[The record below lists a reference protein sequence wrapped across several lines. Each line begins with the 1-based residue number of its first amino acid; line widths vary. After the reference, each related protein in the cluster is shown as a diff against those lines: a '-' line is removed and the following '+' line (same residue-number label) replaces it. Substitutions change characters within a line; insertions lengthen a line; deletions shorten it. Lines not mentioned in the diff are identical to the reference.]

1 MLVDTAHCPFRA
13 DCVKKKGS
21 VKFPL
26 MFMGAE
32 CAQSGAARTPNAGRI
47 LIRLRQYIKLSYL
60 LCFPRIKVQLKPL
73 IIVQGCCDSAR

>member
-1 MLVDTAHCPFRA
+1 MRVDTAHCPFRA

-32 CAQSGAARTPNAGRI
+32 CAQSGAARTPNND
-47 LIRLRQYIKLSYL
+47 
-60 LCFPRIKVQLKPL
+60 KVQ
-73 IIVQGCCDSAR
+73 V